1 MIKYYTIDEKNF
13 IIPINSVEN
22 SKIIRLVNPS
32 QEELEKISK
41 IANVE
46 IDLLSAVCDK
56 EERPRIEN
64 DEDNHLI
71 ILHIPYEDKTTDI
84 PVITVAFGIII
95 TKNFLITVCSV
106 ETNLWK
112 NLLKRKIETIYK
124 QSIFALMCLISIKIA
139 DFYLKYIKMIQK
151 KADLVEKELHKSMT
165 NEMLIN
171 MLNLE
176 KSLVYF
182 STALKGN
189 DLIWYK
195 MQRIFHNK
203 INEDESE
210 LIEDVLIEF
219 KQAQD
224 LTEIHSNI
232 LSGMMDAFASVIS
245 NNLNIVMKFLTSVTI
260 ILMIPTLITSAYGMN
275 VDNLP
280 FTNNP
285 HAFWIVMGFS
295 FFLSLISALIFWKK
309 NLF

>member
-1 MIKYYTIDEKNF
+1 MVKYYVIDEKNF
-13 IIPINSVEN
+13 IIPSDSLEN
-22 SKIIRLVNPS
+22 SKIIRLTNPT
-32 QEELEKISK
+32 QKELEKISK
-41 IANVE
+41 LADVE
-46 IDLLSAVCDK
+46 MDLLSAACDK
-56 EERPRIEN
+56 EERPRIESDDN
-64 DEDNHLI
+64 NHLI
-71 ILHIPYEDKTTDI
+71 ILHIPYEDKETDI
-84 PVITVAFGIII
+84 PVITVAFGIVI

-106 ETNLWK
+106 ETNLWES
-112 NLLKRKIETIYK
+112 LLRKKIETIYK
-124 QSIFALMCLISIKIA
+124 KSIFALMCLISIKIA
-139 DFYLKYIKMIQK
+139 DFYLKYIKLIQK

-195 MQRIFHNK
+195 MQKIFHNK
-203 INEDESE
+203 LSEEESE
-210 LIEDVLIEF
+210 LIEDALIEF
-219 KQAQD
+219 KQAHD
-224 LTEIHSNI
+224 LTEIHSGI

-275 VDNLP
+275 VNNIP
-280 FTNNP
+280 FANNP

-295 FFLSLISALIFWKK
+295 FFLSFISAIIFWKK

>member
-1 MIKYYTIDEKNF
+1 MIKYYKIDSKNHIF
-13 IIPINSVEN
+13 PTNSIDN
-22 SKIIRLVNPS
+22 AKIINLTAPS
-32 QEELEKISK
+32 NKELEKISK
-41 IANVE
+41 LTNVP
-46 IDLLSAVCDK
+46 IDFLSAACDK
-56 EERPRIEN
+56 EERPRIES
-64 DEDNHLI
+64 DDDNHLI
-71 ILHIPYEDKTTDI
+71 IIHIPCEDKKTDI
-84 PVITVAFGIII
+84 PVITIAFAIIL
-95 TKNFLITVCSV
+95 TKKYLITVSSV
-106 ETNLWK
+106 NTPFLEK
-112 NLLKRKIETIYK
+112 IFKRKLKRTYK
-124 QSIFALMCLISIKIA
+124 NILFALMCLISIEIA
-139 DFYLKYIKMIQK
+139 DLYLKHIKQIQK
-151 KADLVEKELHKSMT
+151 KADEVEKKIHKSMT

-195 MQRIFHNK
+195 IQRIFNNK
-203 INEDESE
+203 LSEEEKE
-210 LIEDVLIEF
+210 LIEDVLVEF
-219 KQAQD
+219 KQAHD

-245 NNLNIVMKFLTSVTI
+245 NNLNVVMKFLTSVTI

-280 FTNNP
+280 FANNP

-295 FFLSLISALIFWKK
+295 FLLSSISAIIFWKK

>member
-1 MIKYYTIDEKNF
+1 MVKYYTIDEKNF
-13 IIPINSVEN
+13 LIPLNSFEN
-22 SKIIRLVNPS
+22 SKIIRLIDPS
-32 QEELEKISK
+32 QEELEKIAK
-41 IANVE
+41 LANVE
-46 IDLLSAVCDK
+46 IDLLSAACDK
-56 EERPRIEN
+56 EERPRIESDDN
-64 DEDNHLI
+64 NHLI
-71 ILHIPYEDKTTDI
+71 ILHIPYEDKTTEI
-84 PVITVAFGIII
+84 PVITVAFGIVI
-95 TKNFLITVCSV
+95 TKDFLITVCSV
-106 ETNLWK
+106 ETNLWES
-112 NLLKRKIETIYK
+112 LLKRKIETIYK
-124 QSIFALMCLISIKIA
+124 QSTFALMCLISIKIA

-195 MQRIFHNK
+195 MQKIFHNK
-203 INEDESE
+203 LSEEESE
-210 LIEDVLIEF
+210 LIEDALIEF
-219 KQAQD
+219 KQAHD
-224 LTEIHSNI
+224 LTEIHSDI

-275 VDNLP
+275 VENIPLA
-280 FTNNP
+280 NV
-285 HAFWIVMGFS
+285 HYSFWIVMGFS
-295 FFLSLISALIFWKK
+295 FFLSLIGALIFWKK